1 MIAIRQEVRKGLR
14 VAAVVAVMVVLGAA
28 SATAQFLPWPLT
40 TPVMDVLR
48 REAAATYADQRASE
62 LQYKVMERLFDEMTG
77 LGIDEYTWRSVVTT
91 LDDVEGALG
100 AGASLGYRAEGLIG
114 RVDGLFRVT
123 EGYSPYTDR
132 GERWE
137 AMLETY
143 RAMAST
149 GVLFADDLEAASE
162 TVGTIKEQVEQI
174 GQGFYGFVELGSH
187 QESAQSESQAAIM
200 AAEEMVQMRESIA
213 MQTNADVI
221 AFMERIAEDRLFQ
234 ILITCHLTGEG
245 CPLESTWEDDWDGG
259 SWEPGDDED
268 GEDGDE
274 DDDGEEGGPWCFME
288 GSETCCLDPETM
300 EITCEGGD
308 DDEEDEGTCYD
319 DDEGFH
325 CYDDEQVCHT
335 DGENPSWCE
344 PRHDCE
350 ADGDDYCCTDIVTGE
365 TTCEPLEACATE
377 GDQRCCLNQETEVTT
392 CENLE
397 ECYGEGSDYCCTN
410 AETGETT
417 CEPLEDGA
425 CWMEGDETECCYGE
439 DTGIACSDLFECE
452 AEGDE
457 YCCTDLETDETMCEP
472 LEECV
477 ESGDQWCC
485 TNAQTDVTTCGPI
498 ETCETVGD
506 EYCCTDQSSGET
518 ECVPTG
524 ECRPEGEEVCCFNAD
539 TGIDSCE
546 PAEDNQCIEYD
557 GEACCFDAVRGRWR
571 CTPL

>member
-1 MIAIRQEVRKGLR
+1 MIAIRQEVRRGLR

-259 SWEPGDDED
+259 PWEPGDDED
-268 GEDGDE
+268 GEDSDE

-350 ADGDDYCCTDIVTGE
+350 AAGGDYCCTDIV
-365 TTCEPLEACATE
+365 
-377 GDQRCCLNQETEVTT
+377 
-392 CENLE
+392 
-397 ECYGEGSDYCCTN
+397 
-410 AETGETT
+410 TGETT

-439 DTGIACSDLFECE
+439 DTGIVCSDLFECE
-452 AEGDE
+452 AE
-457 YCCTDLETDETMCEP
+457 
-472 LEECV
+472 
-477 ESGDQWCC
+477 
-485 TNAQTDVTTCGPI
+485 
-498 ETCETVGD
+498 GD